1 MSLTSVICKLLET
14 LIRDHMVEFLVKH
27 NLINTSQHG
36 FLKARSCLTNI
47 LCFFEEITKW
57 VDDGSPVDVVYLDFQ
72 KAFDK
77 VPHQR
82 LILKLKAH
90 GIGNDV
96 INWIEKWLT
105 SIRQRVIVDV
115 EISNWKSVLSGV
127 PQRSVLGSIL
137 FVIYI
142 YK

>member
-1 MSLTSVICKLLET
+1 
-14 LIRDHMVEFLVKH
+14 MVEFLVKH
-27 NLINTSQHG
+27 NLIKTSQHG
-36 FLKARSCLTNI
+36 FLKARTCLTNL
-47 LCFFEEITKW
+47 LCCFEDITKW

-96 INWIEKWLT
+96 INWI
-105 SIRQRVIVDV
+105 
-115 EISNWKSVLSGV
+115 
-127 PQRSVLGSIL
+127 
-137 FVIYI
+137 
-142 YK
+142 